1 MDLVD
6 INEVKNILRKYN
18 EININNIDSEEEYF
32 AFIGFEYQDKQFSIV
47 INQIDPITEMPF
59 IFTGS
64 DLDDY
69 PHIMGEY
76 EYKDKK
82 IRYICLLEST
92 DFVKSIMSLEEKV
105 SLLVDQLLRL
115 FRLSKSQIE
124 KEYQKEFLYYW
135 DASSKNVDKIYLYLS
150 EDNKVQQLS
159 KYKNEKAT
167 RIISHNMKFNDK
179 AQWKHDPNPPIYY
192 LPIIDNRGILPPTS
206 KEKWSK
212 KDIVN
217 IIDDRQCSKI
227 SNESYQFLT
236 EQNFSGRELILVF
249 GMRTPYNTISFVCS
263 ITFRSGGQDK
273 LFKKITSSD
282 FEIACLETTRCDYE
296 FLNKQIGND
305 VRLIDKKV
313 AIIGAG
319 SLGSYVANEVIRSGV
334 KQLTI
339 YDDDTLS
346 EQNVLRHTIGMSG
359 VGYTKVIALKATLQH
374 IHPEILVNS
383 ISTKFFEDNIAL
395 TSGKYDLIIFTVGG
409 SDTQLECNKEFS
421 RASNK
426 EKVVYG
432 WLEADGINSHVL
444 YVDYKNPGC
453 FQCLFTDAEGSPVNN
468 KVNVANESVIEE
480 RTIRNSCGGT
490 RVAYGTEILSR
501 TTSVIINTIKKI
513 YTESCK
519 DNFLIDINAEEVVNR
534 LEFYESKC
542 RCCNED

>member
-1 MDLVD
+1 MAD
-6 INEVKNILRKYN
+6 IDEVKRILQKY
-18 EININNIDSEEEYF
+18 EELKINDVDLEDEGWAFVGF
-32 AFIGFEYQDKQFSIV
+32 AFKNNQFSIV
-47 INQIDPITEMPF
+47 VNKIDPITEMPM
-59 IFTGS
+59 IIANN
-64 DLDDY
+64 DIADY

-92 DFVKSIMSLEEKV
+92 DFVKSLLSLEEKI
-105 SLLVDQLLRL
+105 SLLIEQLLRL
-115 FRLSKSQIE
+115 FQLSKSQIE

-135 DASSKNVDKIYLYLS
+135 DASSKNEDRIYLLLS

-159 KYKNEKAT
+159 KYKKENSA
-167 RIISHNMKFNDK
+167 RFISNNIKQNDK

-192 LPIIDNRGILPPTS
+192 IPIIDNRGILPPTL
-206 KEKWSK
+206 KGKWSK

-227 SNESYQFLT
+227 SNDTYKFLS
-236 EQNFSGRELILVF
+236 EQNFTGRELILVF
-249 GMRTPYNTISFVCS
+249 GMKTPYNTISFACS
-263 ITFRSGGQDK
+263 ITFRLGGQDK
-273 LFKKITSSD
+273 LLTKLLSAD
-282 FEIACLETTRCDYE
+282 YNIACLETTRCDYE

-305 VRLIDKKV
+305 ISLLDKKV

-346 EQNVLRHTIGMSG
+346 EQNILRHTIGMSG

-383 ISTKFFEDNIAL
+383 ISARFFEDNVTI
-395 TSGKYDLIIFTVGG
+395 TSGKYDLIIFTVGS

-421 RASNK
+421 KAHNK
-426 EKVVYG
+426 EKVIYA

-444 YVDYKNPGC
+444 YVDYKNHGC
-453 FQCLFTDAEGSPVNN
+453 FQCLFTDTGGALVNN
-468 KVNVANESVIEE
+468 KVNVANEGVIEE

-490 RVAYGTEILSR
+490 RVAYGTEIISR
-501 TTSVIINTIKKI
+501 TTSVIINTLKKI
-513 YTESCK
+513 FTENC
-519 DNFLIDINAEEVVNR
+519 DENFLIDINPQKVDNR
-534 LEFYESKC
+534 KLGFYESKC
-542 RCCNED
+542 RCCNEN

>member
-1 MDLVD
+1 MVD

-18 EININNIDSEEEYF
+18 EIIINNIDSEDDYF

-47 INQIDPITEMPF
+47 INQIDQITEMPF
-59 IFTGS
+59 IITGS
-64 DLDDY
+64 DIDDY

-76 EYKDKK
+76 EYKDKI
-82 IRYICLLEST
+82 IRYICLFENT

-124 KEYQKEFLYYW
+124 KEFQKEFLYYW
-135 DASSKNVDKIYLYLS
+135 DTASKNEDKIYLFLS

-167 RIISHNMKFNDK
+167 RLISHNMKFNDK
-179 AQWKHDPNPPIYY
+179 AQWKHNPNPPIIYI
-192 LPIIDNRGILPPTS
+192 PIIDNRGILPPTS
-206 KEKWSK
+206 KEKWTK

-227 SNESYQFLT
+227 SNESYRFLT

-249 GMRTPYNTISFVCS
+249 GMRTPYNTISFACS
-263 ITFRSGGQDK
+263 ITFRFGGQDK
-273 LFKKITSSD
+273 LLKKLISTD
-282 FEIACLETTRCDYE
+282 YEMACLETTRCDYE

-305 VRLIDKKV
+305 VRLIDKEV

-346 EQNVLRHTIGMSG
+346 EQNVLRHTIGMGG

-383 ISTKFFEDNIAL
+383 ISKKFFEDNIAL
-395 TSGKYDLIIFTVGG
+395 TSGNYDLIIFTVGG
-409 SDTQLECNKEFS
+409 SDIQLECNKEFS
-421 RASNK
+421 KASNK
-426 EKVVYG
+426 EKVIYA

-444 YVDYKNPGC
+444 YVDYENHGC
-453 FQCLFTDAEGSPVNN
+453 FQCLFTDTEGCPVNN
-468 KVNVANESVIEE
+468 KVNVANESAIEE

-501 TTSVIINTIKKI
+501 TTSVIINTLKKI

-519 DNFLIDINAEEVVNR
+519 ENFLIDINAEKVVNR
-534 LEFYESKC
+534 KLEFYESKC